1 MIIFKTELIR
11 RVWEKVNVDSEGYKD
26 RIKQVDVETIINTFL
41 QEMSQCMI
49 VGDDIVLRGFGK
61 FMSKIRKARTKYNS
75 ICKTEL
81 TFSER
86 RFIKF
91 NISKRID
98 KHIKGEEG
106 HE

>member
-1 MIIFKTELIR
+1 M
-11 RVWEKVNVDSEGYKD
+11 NVDSEGYKD

-49 VGDDIVLRGFGK
+49 VGDDIVLSGFGK

-81 TFSER
+81 TFPER

>member
-1 MIIFKTELIR
+1 MIIFKTELVD
-11 RVWEKVNVDSEGYKD
+11 RVWKKINVGRVGRKEKVKKEDIEIV
-26 RIKQVDVETIINTFL
+26 INLFL
-41 QEMSQCMI
+41 EEMSQCMI
-49 VGDDIVLRGFGK
+49 AGDDIVLSGFGK
-61 FMSKIRKARTKYNS
+61 FMSKIRKARTKYNV

-81 TFSER
+81 TFPER

-98 KHIKGEEG
+98 KHIKGEES

>member
-1 MIIFKTELIR
+1 M
-11 RVWEKVNVDSEGYKD
+11 NVDSEGYKD

-75 ICKTEL
+75 TCKTEL
-81 TFSER
+81 TFPER

>member
-81 TFSER
+81 TFPER

>member
-11 RVWEKVNVDSEGYKD
+11 SEGYKD

-81 TFSER
+81 TFPER

>member
-49 VGDDIVLRGFGK
+49 DGDDIVLKGFGK
-61 FMSKIRKARTKYNS
+61 FMSKIRRARTTYNS
-75 ICKTEL
+75 MCKTEV
-81 TFSER
+81 
-86 RFIKF
+86 
-91 NISKRID
+91 D
-98 KHIKGEEG
+98 KHIKGEG
-106 HE
+106 NHE

>member
-49 VGDDIVLRGFGK
+49 CLLYTSPSPRDPG
-61 FMSKIRKARTKYNS
+61 
-75 ICKTEL
+75 
-81 TFSER
+81 
-86 RFIKF
+86 
-91 NISKRID
+91 
-98 KHIKGEEG
+98 
-106 HE
+106 

>member
-1 MIIFKTELIR
+1 
-11 RVWEKVNVDSEGYKD
+11 VNVDSEGYKD

-81 TFSER
+81 TFPER

>member
-1 MIIFKTELIR
+1 M
-11 RVWEKVNVDSEGYKD
+11 NVDSEGYKD

-81 TFSER
+81 TFPER

-98 KHIKGEEG
+98 KHIKGEES

>member
-1 MIIFKTELIR
+1 MIYKAELIR

-81 TFSER
+81 TFPER

-98 KHIKGEEG
+98 KHIKGEES

>member
-1 MIIFKTELIR
+1 
-11 RVWEKVNVDSEGYKD
+11 
-26 RIKQVDVETIINTFL
+26 
-41 QEMSQCMI
+41 MSQCMI

-81 TFSER
+81 TFPER